1 MEVPGWTEADNYRVI
16 FGEVIGIHI
25 DDSVLTD
32 EGLVDIGARGWEAR
46 KMGVISRLGYNDY
59 ARVDAESVFSMGR
72 PVVER
77 SGAKK

>member
-1 MEVPGWTEADNYRVI
+1 MPIYKKCGSSGLDRSRQLPRF

-32 EGLVDIGARGWEAR
+32 EGLVDIR

-59 ARVDAESVFSMGR
+59 ARVDAESVFSMER
-72 PVVER
+72 PEIDR
-77 SGAKK
+77 PEAK